1 MPHRVAGSLRRIDPS
16 AVRILVV
23 CTGNICRSPMAEAML
38 RQRLDERD
46 VPAEITSAGF
56 VTEDRPASPPA
67 VELLSGRG
75 LDLRAHRS
83 QRVTVGH
90 LGDPD
95 LILCMERMHVR
106 EVAVLDR
113 DAFERTFT
121 LPDLARRAEAHGPRR
136 DGEGVRD
143 WLRRIGA
150 GRRPADVLGVAPE
163 DEVPDP
169 YGRPAAAY
177 RRTAET
183 LDELLDV
190 VVSRLFP

>member
-1 MPHRVAGSLRRIDPS
+1 
-16 AVRILVV
+16 
-23 CTGNICRSPMAEAML
+23 MAEAML
-38 RQRLDERD
+38 RQRLDERGAA
-46 VPAEITSAGF
+46 AEVTSAGF

-67 VELLSGRG
+67 VELLAGRG
-75 LDLRAHRS
+75 MDLAAHRS
-83 QRVTVGH
+83 RRVTAADLDG
-90 LGDPD
+90 PD

-121 LPDLARRAEAHGPRR
+121 LPDLARRAQARGPRR
-136 DGEGVRD
+136 EGEGVRD
-143 WLRRIGA
+143 WLRRIGSD
-150 GRRPADVLGVAPE
+150 RRPGQMLGVAPE
-163 DEVPDP
+163 DEVADP

>member
-1 MPHRVAGSLRRIDPS
+1 
-16 AVRILVV
+16 
-23 CTGNICRSPMAEAML
+23 MAEAML
-38 RQRLDERD
+38 RHRLDERG

-67 VELLSGRG
+67 VDLLAGRG

-83 QRVTVGH
+83 RRITADH

-113 DAFERTFT
+113 EAFERTYT
-121 LPDLARRAEAHGPRR
+121 LPDLARRAAAAGPRR
-136 DGEGVRD
+136 EGEGVRD

-150 GRRPADVLGVAPE
+150 GRRPTDVLGVAPE

-190 VVSRLFP
+190 VVSHLFP

>member
-38 RQRLDERD
+38 RQRLDERG

-67 VELLSGRG
+67 VALLSGRG
-75 LDLRAHRS
+75 MDLRPHRS
-83 QRVTVGH
+83 QRVTVDH

-95 LILCMERMHVR
+95 LIVCMERMHVR
-106 EVAVLDR
+106 EIAVLDR

-136 DGEGVRD
+136 ADEGVRD
-143 WLRRIGA
+143 WFRRIGS
-150 GRRPADVLGVAPE
+150 GRRPTDVLGVAPE

-169 YGRPAAAY
+169 YGRPVAAY

-190 VVSRLFP
+190 VVSHLFP

>member
-1 MPHRVAGSLRRIDPS
+1 
-16 AVRILVV
+16 
-23 CTGNICRSPMAEAML
+23 MAEVML
-38 RQRLDERD
+38 RHRLDERG
-46 VPAEITSAGF
+46 VPAEISSAGF

-67 VELLSGRG
+67 VELLAGRG
-75 LDLRAHRS
+75 MDLRAHRS
-83 QRVTVGH
+83 RRITIDH

-95 LILCMERMHVR
+95 LVLCMERMHVR
-106 EVAVLDR
+106 EIAVLDR
-113 DAFERTFT
+113 EAFARTFT

-136 DGEGVRD
+136 AGEGVRE
-143 WLRRIGA
+143 WLARIGA

-190 VVSRLFP
+190 VVSHLFP

>member
-1 MPHRVAGSLRRIDPS
+1 
-16 AVRILVV
+16 
-23 CTGNICRSPMAEAML
+23 MAEAML
-38 RQRLDERD
+38 RHRLDERG

-67 VELLSGRG
+67 VALLSKRG
-75 LDLRAHRS
+75 MDLGAHRS
-83 QRVTVGH
+83 RRVTIDH
-90 LGDPD
+90 LAAPD

-113 DAFERTFT
+113 EAFERTFT
-121 LPDLARRAEAHGPRR
+121 LPDLARRAEAHGLRR
-136 DGEGVRD
+136 GDEDVRA

-150 GRRPADVLGVAPE
+150 GRRPAELLGVAPE

-190 VVSRLFP
+190 VVSHLFP

>member
-1 MPHRVAGSLRRIDPS
+1 
-16 AVRILVV
+16 
-23 CTGNICRSPMAEAML
+23 MAEAML
-38 RQRLDERD
+38 RHRLTERG
-46 VPAEITSAGF
+46 VAAEITSAGF

-67 VELLSGRG
+67 VELLAGRG
-75 LDLRAHRS
+75 MDLRAHRS
-83 QRVTVGH
+83 RRVTVDH

-95 LILCMERMHVR
+95 LVLCMERMHVR

-113 DAFERTFT
+113 DAFARTFT
-121 LPDLARRAEAHGPRR
+121 LPDLARRAEANGPRR
-136 DGEGVRD
+136 EGEG
-143 WLRRIGA
+143 LRPYLLRIA
-150 GRRPADVLGVAPE
+150 VGRRPTDVLGMAPE

-190 VVSRLFP
+190 VVSHLFP